1 MQLSKHMPD
10 SVTIAR
16 ILSVC
21 GELKSLMLRKEV
33 HGQVLKK
40 NFECICFVSGEVV
53 KLYGTCGAIDHAK
66 SVFDAIPIK
75 GSMTWTAIIEAYG
88 YNNRCQDAIALFDQ
102 MRSGGFNPNHF
113 TFKVVLSI
121 CDQAGLVDDACR
133 IFNLMHH
140 RYKASEELYTIIIGL
155 LGHFVRVEE
164 VQRSVQMSSLCT
176 HICCIE
182 PIFINSY
189 F

>member
-21 GELKSLMLRKEV
+21 GELKSLMLGKEV

-40 NFECICFVSGEVV
+40 NFECIRFVSAEVV
-53 KLYGTCGAIDHAK
+53 KLYGICGAIDHAK

-88 YNNRCQDAIALFDQ
+88 YSNRCQDAIALFDQ
-102 MRSGGFNPNHF
+102 MRSGGFIQ
-113 TFKVVLSI
+113 TISLS
-121 CDQAGLVDDACR
+121 
-133 IFNLMHH
+133 
-140 RYKASEELYTIIIGL
+140 K
-155 LGHFVRVEE
+155 
-164 VQRSVQMSSLCT
+164 
-176 HICCIE
+176 
-182 PIFINSY
+182 
-189 F
+189 